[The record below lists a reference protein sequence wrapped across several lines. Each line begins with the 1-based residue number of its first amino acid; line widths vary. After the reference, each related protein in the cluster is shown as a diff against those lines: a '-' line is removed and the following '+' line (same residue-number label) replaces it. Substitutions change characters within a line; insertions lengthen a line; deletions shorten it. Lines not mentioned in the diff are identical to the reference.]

1 MIIRLTGCRY
11 FTMSKKGQTNVT
23 DDAYAT
29 SQVVKRFGK
38 CQAFINF
45 CLDLADIVPQFR
57 FKATVGQFDFMSV
70 FDEDTLSKVV
80 KLNQTEAEDGS
91 SHTYERNNITIVCKS
106 HHCESKEYGVSFE
119 FQGKEY
125 LESEVKVKFAQL
137 EKECLESLLTSE

>member
-1 MIIRLTGCRY
+1 MGFIGSSSASLRCAPYFVRLGTTY
-11 FTMSKKGQTNVT
+11 KSHVS
-23 DDAYAT
+23 

-91 SHTYERNNITIVCKS
+91 SHTYERKNITIVCK
-106 HHCESKEYGVSFE
+106 SKEYGVSFE

-125 LESEVKVKFAQL
+125 LESEVKVKFTQL